1 MEKRQ
6 ASREIPHRALSGWGP
21 LVVFTIY
28 LIGIWV
34 LGASLGTQRAPWG
47 FWLFASLS
55 SVVVLVG
62 YVGFQYLQKQKALEF
77 GSAYAASHGLP
88 QAKITAHPRP
98 VSPFNWTVFASTQ
111 REHRFAHVNLVRR
124 EPRAY
129 QPGDGFFAKVDSP
142 YLPLDQAVWVVKT
155 RFIGRLS
162 PIMSRRRTCMSR

>member
-62 YVGFQYLQKQKALEF
+62 YVGLFLVNPNESKVLVLFGRYRGTVREEGFYWTNPFTIRKKISLRAHNVASQKIKVNDLVGNPIEIGAVVVTKIEKK
-77 GSAYAASHGLP
+77 SANSRRVVLGWAG
-88 QAKITAHPRP
+88 PRP
-98 VSPFNWTVFASTQ
+98 EAGPEL
-111 REHRFAHVNLVRR
+111 R
-124 EPRAY
+124 
-129 QPGDGFFAKVDSP
+129 
-142 YLPLDQAVWVVKT
+142 LP
-155 RFIGRLS
+155 
-162 PIMSRRRTCMSR
+162 